1 MEQKKK
7 SFKEKFEHF
16 KDGAINTAKKVG
28 VTIAEHPL
36 ETIAVVAGVTGIA
49 TSVAKEVRLSGE
61 RIDEKRAERL
71 YYLPELGV
79 KVELRHPIRN
89 DEALRLDYMT
99 SNGMSRLE
107 ALREMDLLKI

>member
-1 MEQKKK
+1 MEQKK
-7 SFKEKFEHF
+7 SFKEKFEEF

-36 ETIAVVAGVTGIA
+36 ETIGVVVGVTGIA
-49 TSVAKEVRLSGE
+49 TSVAKEIRLSGE

-89 DEALRLDYMT
+89 DEALRLDYMMA
-99 SNGMSRLE
+99 NGKSRLE
-107 ALREMDLLKI
+107 ALQEIDLLKM